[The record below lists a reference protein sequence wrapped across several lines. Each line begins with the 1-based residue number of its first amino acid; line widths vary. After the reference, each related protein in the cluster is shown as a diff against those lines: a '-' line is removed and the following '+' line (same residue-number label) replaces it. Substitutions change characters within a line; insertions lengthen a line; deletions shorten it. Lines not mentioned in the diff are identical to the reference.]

1 MIRIES
7 IIICNN
13 LLIATTPTGRVKRT
27 RDPKNYYIILKLKI
41 SPHKWRLKSS
51 TCVASFSFR
60 HVN

>member
-27 RDPKNYYIILKLKI
+27 RDPKNYYIIIKESNLRRVLFLSSCKLI
-41 SPHKWRLKSS
+41 
-51 TCVASFSFR
+51 
-60 HVN
+60 